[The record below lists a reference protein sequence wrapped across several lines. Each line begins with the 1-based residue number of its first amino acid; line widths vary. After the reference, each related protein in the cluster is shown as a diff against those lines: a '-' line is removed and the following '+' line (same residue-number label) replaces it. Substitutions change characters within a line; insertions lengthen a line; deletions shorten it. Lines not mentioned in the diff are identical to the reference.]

1 MRATPQRPPYDS
13 LVASLIELRAALYVL
28 ERRKSELQRHYRRL
42 GREAD
47 ELIDNALEGADD
59 RETAARFDGTRMR
72 YTAPPSC
79 GRVCLRRARP
89 EQLAIGLSLSENRF
103 P

>member
-1 MRATPQRPPYDS
+1 MRASPQRPPYDA

-59 RETAARFDGTRMR
+59 HETAAAAPRYDGRRMR
-72 YTAPPSC
+72 YTAPPSRP
-79 GRVCLRRARP
+79 GTPTTTRARIN
-89 EQLAIGLSLSENRF
+89 A
-103 P
+103 

>member
-1 MRATPQRPPYDS
+1 MRATPQRPPYDA

-59 RETAARFDGTRMR
+59 RQTAARFDGNRMR
-72 YTAPPSC
+72 YTAPPSP
-79 GRVCLRRARP
+79 GRVCPRRGHS
-89 EQLAIGLSLSENRF
+89 EQPDIGLSLSEKSYR
-103 P
+103 

>member
-47 ELIDNALEGADD
+47 DLIDNALEGTDD
-59 RETAARFDGTRMR
+59 RETAAIAD
-72 YTAPPSC
+72 ANA
-79 GRVCLRRARP
+79 RRLDAERRTGASP
-89 EQLAIGLSLSENRF
+89 LFIVVD